1 MVLLGV
7 AQCADAGPAQPCT
20 NATTSVANNLT
31 ECHEMS
37 RLDHIEDGFLATS
50 LAAEMQPDVPTV
62 SVSVYNMADVSGEV
76 LSGAQA
82 QVTEILDQAG
92 IQALWLNCLHATE
105 AQNKECYLADSHHVL
120 LKILPHAIAHGVRDR
135 VDVLGTA
142 LLDDGV
148 GFYAYVFYD
157 RVLERSQERR
167 LESRLLA
174 CVMAHEIGHLL
185 LGSSKHS
192 LSGIMSGHWGA
203 DELRKVAEGAMRF
216 DSNQSRAMHA
226 HLGSLESTEA
236 RRKEGVRIPLTESKF
251 PPTLADGNGSSEL
264 R

>member
-1 MVLLGV
+1 MVLLGA
-7 AQCADAGPAQPCT
+7 AQCADSGPGQPCT
-20 NATTSVANNLT
+20 NGTTSVANNRT
-31 ECHEMS
+31 GCHEMP
-37 RLDHIEDGFLATS
+37 RLDHIKDGFLATS
-50 LAAEMQPDVPTV
+50 LATEMQPDVPTV
-62 SVSVYNMADVSGEV
+62 SVSVYNITDVSGEV

-82 QVTEILDQAG
+82 QVAEILGQAG

-105 AQNKECYLADSHHVL
+105 AQKKECCLANSHHVI

-135 VDVLGTA
+135 IDVLGAA

-157 RVLERSQERR
+157 RVLELSQERR
-167 LESRLLA
+167 LESRLLG

-192 LSGIMSGHWGA
+192 LSGIMSGHWSA

-216 DSNQSRAMHA
+216 DSSQSRAMHA